1 MNRHLSP
8 SLTKHKKHKKIT
20 TYDDG
25 NPDPGF
31 GQEQQYG
38 RVNRLIV
45 EGFSNQATI
54 KITRHFNKNILCN
67 SILPTF
73 ICNLYEAR
81 QKIEDSKRV
90 RRVQISHDSVS
101 KVPNE

>member
-1 MNRHLSP
+1 VKL
-8 SLTKHKKHKKIT
+8 LTNIKKIT

-25 NPDPGF
+25 NPDPSL

-45 EGFSNQATI
+45 EGFSNHATI
-54 KITRHFNKNILCN
+54 KITRHFNRIILYN

-73 ICNLYEAR
+73 ICTLYEAR
-81 QKIEDSKRV
+81 KKNEDSK
-90 RRVQISHDSVS
+90 
-101 KVPNE
+101 